1 MSAVSASL
9 RRFCLSLVSVSGVGA
24 SLLGLSGLVITSGR
38 AAAQV
43 AVDDVADPEAEVES
57 GVPEVPEIPDGTP
70 EELMTF
76 VDNLRKRN
84 FRPTSRD
91 QAMAFFKQ
99 VASTSVTVA
108 DKILGQIE
116 SDDEFFVPA
125 SRMKLESLT
134 MLGRLGDEQAGDEA
148 AAYAALLI
156 DSGSDELA
164 DEARRL
170 LVVSEAQRVLQS
182 GDLKAGEVLVKKV
195 AGMLAKAPDDE
206 QTAGLAMQLA
216 GALEQMPGGESL
228 AGAAYAAFAPSFA
241 RSKNPQINAM
251 EPAIAGKSR
260 RISLPGNSMEIT
272 GTNLDG
278 SPFNQATLKGKVVL
292 VDFWATWCGPCVA
305 EMPNVLAAYE
315 QYHKQGFE
323 VVGVS
328 LDEDREALDAFIAA
342 KEIPWT
348 ILYEQPQG
356 EGWRHPLATYYGIS
370 GIPTV
375 ILIGRDGKVIT
386 MDVRGEKLGEE
397 LAKLFKDAK

>member
-1 MSAVSASL
+1 MNSALLHCPGRGQPGTISRKKFRPFAPLLPREHPWEDSMSAVSASL

-134 MLGRLGDEQAGDEA
+134 ML
-148 AAYAALLI
+148 
-156 DSGSDELA
+156 
-164 DEARRL
+164 
-170 LVVSEAQRVLQS
+170 
-182 GDLKAGEVLVKKV
+182 
-195 AGMLAKAPDDE
+195 
-206 QTAGLAMQLA
+206 
-216 GALEQMPGGESL
+216 
-228 AGAAYAAFAPSFA
+228 
-241 RSKNPQINAM
+241 
-251 EPAIAGKSR
+251 IAKSR
-260 RISLPGNSMEIT
+260 GYPHDRCRVSTCRIS
-272 GTNLDG
+272 
-278 SPFNQATLKGKVVL
+278 
-292 VDFWATWCGPCVA
+292 
-305 EMPNVLAAYE
+305 
-315 QYHKQGFE
+315 
-323 VVGVS
+323 
-328 LDEDREALDAFIAA
+328 
-342 KEIPWT
+342 
-348 ILYEQPQG
+348 
-356 EGWRHPLATYYGIS
+356 
-370 GIPTV
+370 
-375 ILIGRDGKVIT
+375 
-386 MDVRGEKLGEE
+386 EE
-397 LAKLFKDAK
+397 LA